1 MYPGDNTVSRFCAA
15 IFGCDGLR
23 LTPEEKVFFRKVQP
37 FGFILFARNIESGD
51 QVRGLCDDLRACVDH
66 NAPILIDQEGGRV
79 QRLRAPLVRE
89 WLPPLEEVEKAG
101 SNAPHAMY
109 LRYRIIAHEL
119 MAMGIDANCAPMVD
133 VARPDTHPFLRN
145 RCYGEDPRQIIE
157 IARAVADGLWDG
169 GVFPVIKHMPGH
181 GLAVVDSH
189 KDLPRVSVPKAELA
203 GDFAPFKALNDLPMG
218 MTAHIVF
225 EDMDDAPATTSPK
238 MMRFMREEIG
248 FDGLIMTD
256 DIDMQALSG
265 SVDAR
270 ARAAI
275 AAGCDAILHCNGTLA
290 ERQLVAA
297 ACGEMTEA
305 SQKRAEVVLAARREP
320 VAVDIEAL
328 AEELK
333 AF

>member
-1 MYPGDNTVSRFCAA
+1 MSRFCAA

-23 LTPEEKVFFRKVQP
+23 LTAEEKVFFRDVQP
-37 FGFILFARNIESGD
+37 FGFILFVRNIDNAD
-51 QVRGLCDDLRACVDH
+51 QVSALCEELRACVDH
-66 NAPILIDQEGGRV
+66 HAPILIDQEGGRV
-79 QRLRAPLVRE
+79 QRFRAPMATE
-89 WLPPLEEVEKAG
+89 WLPPFEEVQKAG
-101 SNAPHAMY
+101 SNAARVMY

-119 MAMGIDANCAPMVD
+119 MALGIDADCAPMVD

-145 RCYGEDPRQIIE
+145 RCYGEDPQQIIE
-157 IARAVADGLWDG
+157 IARAVAEGLWDG
-169 GVFPVIKHMPGH
+169 GVYPVIKHMPGH

-189 KDLPRVSVPKAELA
+189 KDLPRVSVPKAQLA
-203 GDFAPFKALNDLPMG
+203 GDFAPFTALNNLPMG

-238 MMRFMREEIG
+238 VMQFMRDEIG

-265 SVDAR
+265 TVDQR
-270 ARAAI
+270 AVAAI
-275 AAGCDAILHCNGTLA
+275 AAGCDTVLHCNGTLA
-290 ERQLVAA
+290 DRQAVAA
-297 ACGEMTEA
+297 AVGEMTE
-305 SQKRAEVVLAARREP
+305 SGQRRAEAVLAVRRHP
-320 VAVDIEAL
+320 VPVDIEAL

>member
-1 MYPGDNTVSRFCAA
+1 MSRFCAA

-23 LTPEEKVFFRKVQP
+23 LTTEENVFFRDVQP
-37 FGFILFARNIESGD
+37 FGFILFARNIDSAD
-51 QVRGLCDDLRACVDH
+51 QVRALSDELRSCVDH
-66 NAPILIDQEGGRV
+66 HAPILIDQEGGRV
-79 QRLRAPLVRE
+79 QRIRAPLVTE
-89 WLPPLEEVEKAG
+89 WMPPLEEVQKAG
-101 SNAPHAMY
+101 SNAARAMY

-119 MAMGIDANCAPMVD
+119 MALGIDANCAPMVD

-145 RCYGEDPRQIIE
+145 RCYGEDPQQIIE
-157 IARAVADGLWDG
+157 IGRAVAEGLWDG

-189 KDLPRVSVPKAELA
+189 KDLPRVSVPKAQLE
-203 GDFAPFKALNDLPMG
+203 GDFTPFKALNNLPMG

-238 MMRFMREEIG
+238 MMQFMRDEIG

-265 SVDAR
+265 SVDQR
-270 ARAAI
+270 AAAAI
-275 AAGCDAILHCNGTLA
+275 AAGCDAVLHCNGTLA
-290 ERQLVAA
+290 DRQAVAA
-297 ACGEMTEA
+297 AIGEMSEA
-305 SQKRAEVVLAARREP
+305 GQRRAEAVLSARREP
-320 VAVDIEAL
+320 VPVDIKAL
-328 AEELK
+328 AEEFK

>member
-1 MYPGDNTVSRFCAA
+1 MSRFCAA

-23 LTPEEKVFFRKVQP
+23 LTTEENVFFRDVQP
-37 FGFILFARNIESGD
+37 FGFILFARNIDSAD
-51 QVRGLCDDLRACVDH
+51 QVRALSDELRSCVDH
-66 NAPILIDQEGGRV
+66 HAPILIDQEGGRV
-79 QRLRAPLVRE
+79 QRIRAPLVTE
-89 WLPPLEEVEKAG
+89 WMPPLEEVLKAG
-101 SNAPHAMY
+101 SNAARAMY

-119 MAMGIDANCAPMVD
+119 MALGIDANCAPMVD

-145 RCYGEDPRQIIE
+145 RCYGEDPQQIIE
-157 IARAVADGLWDG
+157 IGRAVAEGLWDG

-189 KDLPRVSVPKAELA
+189 KDLPRVSVPKAQLE
-203 GDFAPFKALNDLPMG
+203 GDFTPFKALNNLPMG

-238 MMRFMREEIG
+238 MMQFMRDEIG

-265 SVDAR
+265 SVDQR
-270 ARAAI
+270 AAAAI
-275 AAGCDAILHCNGTLA
+275 AAGCDAVLHCNGTLA
-290 ERQLVAA
+290 DRQAVAA
-297 ACGEMTEA
+297 AIGEMSEA
-305 SQKRAEVVLAARREP
+305 GQRRAEAVLSARREP
-320 VAVDIEAL
+320 VPVDIEAL
-328 AEELK
+328 AEEFK

>member
-1 MYPGDNTVSRFCAA
+1 MSRFCAA

-23 LTPEEKVFFRKVQP
+23 LTTEEKVFFRDVQP
-37 FGFILFARNIESGD
+37 FGFILFARNFDSAD
-51 QVRGLCDDLRACVDH
+51 QVRALSDELRSCVDH
-66 NAPILIDQEGGRV
+66 HAPILIDQEGGRV
-79 QRLRAPLVRE
+79 QRIRAPLVTE
-89 WLPPLEEVEKAG
+89 WMPPLEEVQKAG
-101 SNAPHAMY
+101 SNAARAMY

-119 MAMGIDANCAPMVD
+119 MALGIDANCAPMVD

-145 RCYGEDPRQIIE
+145 RCYGEDPQQIIE
-157 IARAVADGLWDG
+157 IGRAVAEGLWDG

-189 KDLPRVSVPKAELA
+189 KDLPRVSVPKAQLE
-203 GDFAPFKALNDLPMG
+203 GDFTPFKALNNLPMG

-238 MMRFMREEIG
+238 MMQFMRDEIG

-265 SVDAR
+265 SVDQR
-270 ARAAI
+270 AAAAI
-275 AAGCDAILHCNGTLA
+275 AAGCDAVLHCNGTLA
-290 ERQLVAA
+290 DRQAVAA
-297 ACGEMTEA
+297 AIGEMSEA
-305 SQKRAEVVLAARREP
+305 GQRRAEAVLSARREP
-320 VAVDIEAL
+320 VPVDIKAL
-328 AEELK
+328 AEEFK

>member
-1 MYPGDNTVSRFCAA
+1 MSRFCAA

-23 LTPEEKVFFRKVQP
+23 LTTEEKVFFRDVQP
-37 FGFILFARNIESGD
+37 FGFILFARNIDSAD
-51 QVRGLCDDLRACVDH
+51 QVRALSDELRSCVDH
-66 NAPILIDQEGGRV
+66 HAPILIDQEGGRV
-79 QRLRAPLVRE
+79 QRIRAPLVTE
-89 WLPPLEEVEKAG
+89 WMPPLEEVLKAG
-101 SNAPHAMY
+101 SNAARAMY

-119 MAMGIDANCAPMVD
+119 MALGIDANCAPMVD

-145 RCYGEDPRQIIE
+145 RCYGEDPQQIIE
-157 IARAVADGLWDG
+157 IGRAVAEGLWDG

-189 KDLPRVSVPKAELA
+189 KDLPRVSVPKAQLE
-203 GDFAPFKALNDLPMG
+203 GDFTPFKALNNLPMG

-238 MMRFMREEIG
+238 MMQFMRDEIG

-265 SVDAR
+265 SVDQR
-270 ARAAI
+270 AAAAI
-275 AAGCDAILHCNGTLA
+275 AAGCDAVLHCNGTLA
-290 ERQLVAA
+290 DRQAVAA
-297 ACGEMTEA
+297 AIGEMSEA
-305 SQKRAEVVLAARREP
+305 GQRRAEAVLSARREP
-320 VAVDIEAL
+320 VPVDIEAL
-328 AEELK
+328 AEEFK

>member
-1 MYPGDNTVSRFCAA
+1 MSRFCAA

-37 FGFILFARNIESGD
+37 FGFILFARNIESAD
-51 QVRGLCDDLRACVDH
+51 QVRGLCDDLRTCVDH

-101 SNAPHAMY
+101 SNAPRAMY
-109 LRYRIIAHEL
+109 LRYRIVAHEL

-145 RCYGEDPRQIIE
+145 RCYGEDPQQIIE

-189 KDLPRVSVPKAELA
+189 KDLPRVSVPKSELA

-305 SQKRAEVVLAARREP
+305 GQKRAEAVLAARREP

>member
-1 MYPGDNTVSRFCAA
+1 MSRFCAA

-23 LTPEEKVFFRKVQP
+23 LTTEEKVFFRDVQP
-37 FGFILFARNIESGD
+37 FGFILFARNIDSAD
-51 QVRGLCDDLRACVDH
+51 QVRALSDELRSCVDH
-66 NAPILIDQEGGRV
+66 HAPILIDQEGGRV
-79 QRLRAPLVRE
+79 QRIRAPLVTE
-89 WLPPLEEVEKAG
+89 WMPPLEEVQKAG
-101 SNAPHAMY
+101 SNAARAMY

-119 MAMGIDANCAPMVD
+119 MALGIDANCAPMVD

-145 RCYGEDPRQIIE
+145 RCYGEDPQQIIE
-157 IARAVADGLWDG
+157 IGRAVAEGLWDG

-189 KDLPRVSVPKAELA
+189 KDLPRVSVPKAQLE
-203 GDFAPFKALNDLPMG
+203 GDFTPFKALNNLPMG

-238 MMRFMREEIG
+238 MMQFMRDEIG

-265 SVDAR
+265 SVDQR
-270 ARAAI
+270 AAAAI
-275 AAGCDAILHCNGTLA
+275 AAGCDAVLHCNGTLA
-290 ERQLVAA
+290 DRQAVAA
-297 ACGEMTEA
+297 AIGEMSEA
-305 SQKRAEVVLAARREP
+305 GQRRAEAVLSARREP
-320 VAVDIEAL
+320 VPVDIEAL
-328 AEELK
+328 AEEFK

>member
-1 MYPGDNTVSRFCAA
+1 MSRFCAA

-23 LTPEEKVFFRKVQP
+23 LTTEEKVFFRDVQP
-37 FGFILFARNIESGD
+37 FGFILFARNIDSAD
-51 QVRGLCDDLRACVDH
+51 QVRALSDELRSCVDH
-66 NAPILIDQEGGRV
+66 HAPILIDQEGGRV
-79 QRLRAPLVRE
+79 QRIRAPLVTE
-89 WLPPLEEVEKAG
+89 WMPPLEEVQKAG
-101 SNAPHAMY
+101 SNAARAMY

-119 MAMGIDANCAPMVD
+119 MALGIDANCAPMVD

-145 RCYGEDPRQIIE
+145 RCYGEDPQQIIE
-157 IARAVADGLWDG
+157 IGRAVAEGLWDG

-189 KDLPRVSVPKAELA
+189 KDLPRVSVPKAQLE
-203 GDFAPFKALNDLPMG
+203 GDFTPFKALNNLPMG

-238 MMRFMREEIG
+238 MMQFMRDEIG

-265 SVDAR
+265 SVDQR
-270 ARAAI
+270 AAAAI
-275 AAGCDAILHCNGTLA
+275 AAGCDAVLNCNGTLA
-290 ERQLVAA
+290 DRQAVAA
-297 ACGEMTEA
+297 AIGEMSEA
-305 SQKRAEVVLAARREP
+305 GQRRAEAVLSARREP
-320 VAVDIEAL
+320 VPVDIEAL
-328 AEELK
+328 AEEFK

>member
-1 MYPGDNTVSRFCAA
+1 MSRFCAA

-23 LTPEEKVFFRKVQP
+23 LTTEENVFFRDVQP
-37 FGFILFARNIESGD
+37 FGFILFARNIDSAD
-51 QVRGLCDDLRACVDH
+51 QVRALSDELRSCVDH
-66 NAPILIDQEGGRV
+66 HAPILIDQEGGRV
-79 QRLRAPLVRE
+79 QRIRAPLVTE
-89 WLPPLEEVEKAG
+89 WMPPLEEVLKAG
-101 SNAPHAMY
+101 SNAARAMY

-119 MAMGIDANCAPMVD
+119 MALGIDANCAPMVD

-145 RCYGEDPRQIIE
+145 RCYGEDPQQIIE
-157 IARAVADGLWDG
+157 IGRAVAEGLWDG

-189 KDLPRVSVPKAELA
+189 KDLPRVSVPKAQLE
-203 GDFAPFKALNDLPMG
+203 GDFTPFKALNNLPMG

-238 MMRFMREEIG
+238 MMQFMRDEIG

-265 SVDAR
+265 SVDQR
-270 ARAAI
+270 AAAAI
-275 AAGCDAILHCNGTLA
+275 AAGCDAVLHCNGTLA
-290 ERQLVAA
+290 DRQAVAA
-297 ACGEMTEA
+297 AIGEMSEA
-305 SQKRAEVVLAARREP
+305 GQRRAEAVLSARREP
-320 VAVDIEAL
+320 VPVDIKAL
-328 AEELK
+328 AEEFK

>member
-1 MYPGDNTVSRFCAA
+1 MSRFCAA

-23 LTPEEKVFFRKVQP
+23 LTAEEKTFFRDVQP
-37 FGFILFARNIESGD
+37 FGFILFARNIDSAD
-51 QVRGLCDDLRACVDH
+51 QVRALCDDLRACVGH
-66 NAPILIDQEGGRV
+66 HAPILIDQEGGRV
-79 QRLRAPLVRE
+79 QRIRAPMATE
-89 WLPPLEEVEKAG
+89 WLPPLEEVQKAG
-101 SNAPHAMY
+101 SNAARAMY

-119 MAMGIDANCAPMVD
+119 IALGIDADCAPMVD

-145 RCYGEDPRQIIE
+145 RCYGEDPQQIIE
-157 IARAVADGLWDG
+157 IARAVAEGLWDG
-169 GVFPVIKHMPGH
+169 GVYPVIKHMPGH

-203 GDFAPFKALNDLPMG
+203 GDFAPFKALNALPMG

-238 MMRFMREEIG
+238 MMQFMREEIG

-265 SVDAR
+265 TVDQR
-270 ARAAI
+270 AVAAI
-275 AAGCDAILHCNGTLA
+275 AAGCDAVLHCNGTLA
-290 ERQLVAA
+290 DRQAVAA
-297 ACGEMTEA
+297 AIGEMSEA
-305 SQKRAEVVLAARREP
+305 GQRRAEAVLAARRQP
-320 VAVDIEAL
+320 VPVDIEAL

>member
-1 MYPGDNTVSRFCAA
+1 MSRFCAA

-23 LTPEEKVFFRKVQP
+23 LTAEEKAFFRDVQP
-37 FGFILFARNIESGD
+37 FGFILFARNIETAD
-51 QVRGLCDDLRACVDH
+51 QVRALCDELRVSVDH
-66 NAPILIDQEGGRV
+66 YAPILIDQEGGRV
-79 QRLRAPLVRE
+79 QRLRAPLATE
-89 WLPPLEEVEKAG
+89 WLPPLEQVQKAG
-101 SNAPHAMY
+101 RNAARAMY

-119 MAMGIDANCAPMVD
+119 MALGVDADCAPMVD

-145 RCYGEDPRQIIE
+145 RCYGEDPQQIIE
-157 IARAVADGLWDG
+157 IGCAVAEGLWDG
-169 GVFPVIKHMPGH
+169 GVYPVIKHMPGH

-189 KDLPRVSVPKAELA
+189 KDLPRVSVPKAQLA

-225 EDMDDAPATTSPK
+225 EDMDNAPATTSPK
-238 MMRFMREEIG
+238 MMQFMRDEIG

-265 SVDAR
+265 SVDQR
-270 ARAAI
+270 AAAAI
-275 AAGCDAILHCNGTLA
+275 AAGCDAVLHCNGTLA
-290 ERQLVAA
+290 DRQAVAA
-297 ACGEMTEA
+297 AICEMSDA
-305 SQKRAEVVLAARREP
+305 GQRRADEVLKARRLP
-320 VAVDIEAL
+320 VPVDIEAL

>member
-1 MYPGDNTVSRFCAA
+1 MSRFCAA

-23 LTPEEKVFFRKVQP
+23 LTAEEKTFFRDVQP
-37 FGFILFARNIESGD
+37 FGFILFARNIDNAD
-51 QVRGLCDDLRACVDH
+51 QVRALCDDLRASVGH
-66 NAPILIDQEGGRV
+66 HAPILIDQEGGRV
-79 QRLRAPLVRE
+79 QRIRAPMATE
-89 WLPPLEEVEKAG
+89 WLPPLDEVQKAG
-101 SNAPHAMY
+101 PNAARAMY

-119 MAMGIDANCAPMVD
+119 MALGIDADCAPMVD

-145 RCYGEDPRQIIE
+145 RCYGEDPQQIIE
-157 IARAVADGLWDG
+157 IGRAVAEGLWDG
-169 GVFPVIKHMPGH
+169 GVYPVIKHMPGH

-225 EDMDDAPATTSPK
+225 EDMDDAPATTSPS
-238 MMRFMREEIG
+238 MMQFMREEIG

-265 SVDAR
+265 TVDER
-270 ARAAI
+270 AVAAI
-275 AAGCDAILHCNGTLA
+275 AAGCDAVLHCNGTLA
-290 ERQLVAA
+290 DRQAVAA
-297 ACGEMTEA
+297 AIGEMSEA
-305 SQKRAEVVLAARREP
+305 GQRRAEAVLAARRQP
-320 VAVDIEAL
+320 VPVDIEAL

>member
-1 MYPGDNTVSRFCAA
+1 MSRFCAA

-23 LTPEEKVFFRKVQP
+23 LTTEEKVFFRDVQP
-37 FGFILFARNIESGD
+37 FGFILFARNIDSAD
-51 QVRGLCDDLRACVDH
+51 QVRALSDELRSCVDH
-66 NAPILIDQEGGRV
+66 HAPILIDQEGGRV
-79 QRLRAPLVRE
+79 QRIRSPLVTE
-89 WLPPLEEVEKAG
+89 WMPPLEEVQKAG
-101 SNAPHAMY
+101 SNAARAMY

-119 MAMGIDANCAPMVD
+119 MALGIDANCAPMVD

-145 RCYGEDPRQIIE
+145 RCYGEDPQQIIE
-157 IARAVADGLWDG
+157 IGRAVAEGLWDG

-189 KDLPRVSVPKAELA
+189 KDLPRVSVPKAQLE
-203 GDFAPFKALNDLPMG
+203 GDFAPFKALNNLPMG

-238 MMRFMREEIG
+238 MMQFMRDEIG

-265 SVDAR
+265 SVDQR
-270 ARAAI
+270 AAAAI
-275 AAGCDAILHCNGTLA
+275 AAGCDAVLHCNGTLA
-290 ERQLVAA
+290 DRQAVAA
-297 ACGEMTEA
+297 AIGEMSEA
-305 SQKRAEVVLAARREP
+305 GQRRAEAVLSARREP
-320 VAVDIEAL
+320 VPVDIEAL
-328 AEELK
+328 AEEFK